1 MPDPA
6 LLPVRPANTT
16 AVPRCHSL
24 LLPSTVTVM
33 GWPVEGSADWIT
45 ALLPAIGA
53 MPGASIAYMP

>member
-6 LLPVRPANTT
+6 SLPVRPANTA
-16 AVPRCHSL
+16 AVPGCHSL

-45 ALLPAIGA
+45 ALLSTIGA
-53 MPGASIAYMP
+53 MPSASIAHMA